1 MVGAPLKLFGQQ
13 LAMLR
18 KQRGWSQEK
27 LALESG
33 LARSYVSGIERGV
46 RNVALINICT
56 LADTLGVP
64 PSDLMRFG
72 EAPATQLLLE
82 QKRAPFRAGKNP
94 AQQATLRYMSAL
106 SDSEQDVVAAV
117 ARALANKGS
126 AR

>member
-1 MVGAPLKLFGQQ
+1 
-13 LAMLR
+13 MLR

-46 RNVALINICT
+46 RNVALINICA

-64 PSDLMRFG
+64 PGELMRFG
-72 EAPATQLLLE
+72 EAPASELLLE
-82 QKRAPFRAGKNP
+82 QKRTPFRSGKNP
-94 AQQATLRYMSAL
+94 AQQATLRYMTTL

-117 ARALANKGS
+117 ARALANKGG